1 MKHVVCLSFTSSAMN
16 FDHRLNFM
24 GEELRISRFG
34 VDFSADLMR
43 KLLEQY
49 DGVADVIGIQGIH
62 PTIRIG
68 GKVYR
73 HKESEEF
80 LNLVKNS
87 RLVTGEVFRSVYVPW
102 ALRNFIRAND
112 NFFVGKKVGF
122 YSGLLDRAM
131 VDTIS
136 NYSERLVF
144 FDPLLHMGLKKALHG
159 NDALA
164 AYARICAPMLQRAPL
179 SVGFKN
185 SGQKR
190 SLMKAEPVDIY
201 VSRAS
206 LLERFTLDHL
216 SGKTLIIDGLNP
228 SIRRQLEEIGVSN
241 ILDLEPEIPELEVI
255 DNNSFTILEG
265 IFQAL
270 TPGWEP
276 LNEDGILGFI
286 EELKLKPK
294 YKKIS
299 KAEHKAKI
307 RKFAFVVH
315 PLSMIDL
322 FRHPMLR
329 PLSPVAKTAEG
340 LLEKG
345 ASLLPAVKYGEITGL
360 KSIATGVE
368 AEGIIYSIF
377 DTPKMMM
384 NKPAEDTYQ
393 RLIAVCERA
402 SNEGAE
408 IIGLGAYTK
417 IVGDAGVTVAK
428 HSPIP
433 VTTGNSLS
441 AASTLW
447 AARDA
452 CGKLGFTGHYESG
465 KVMKGKALVIG
476 ATGSIGAVCAK
487 MLANV
492 VSDLVICSR
501 TPDRLLE
508 LKEEIQKIAPQ
519 CNIRVVTNPNK
530 EARSCDLIVT
540 STSSID
546 KRVLDIT
553 QVKPGCVICDV
564 SRPLDIRLEDALK
577 RPDVLV
583 IESGEI
589 RLPGDFHMSCDIG
602 TPESV
607 VYACLAETALLCLE
621 GRMESF
627 TLSRHIHYDKVRTIY
642 DLAKKHGAQLAAIRG
657 HSGLITDK
665 EIALCREHAEK
676 ALKDWKIDESK

>member
-1 MKHVVCLSFTSSAMN
+1 
-16 FDHRLNFM
+16 
-24 GEELRISRFG
+24 
-34 VDFSADLMR
+34 
-43 KLLEQY
+43 
-49 DGVADVIGIQGIH
+49 
-62 PTIRIG
+62 
-68 GKVYR
+68 
-73 HKESEEF
+73 
-80 LNLVKNS
+80 
-87 RLVTGEVFRSVYVPW
+87 
-102 ALRNFIRAND
+102 
-112 NFFVGKKVGF
+112 
-122 YSGLLDRAM
+122 
-131 VDTIS
+131 
-136 NYSERLVF
+136 
-144 FDPLLHMGLKKALHG
+144 
-159 NDALA
+159 
-164 AYARICAPMLQRAPL
+164 
-179 SVGFKN
+179 
-185 SGQKR
+185 
-190 SLMKAEPVDIY
+190 MKAEPVDIY

-241 ILDLEPEIPELEVI
+241 ILDLEPEIPELDVI

-294 YKKIS
+294 YKKIT

-408 IIGLGAYTK
+408 IIGLGSYTK

-508 LKEEIQKIAPQ
+508 LKEEIQKISKL
-519 CNIRVVTNPNK
+519 IHKGLGLKHYSV
-530 EARSCDLIVT
+530 SDLIVT
-540 STSSID
+540 PRRGVYFLEISTHPVMTEKSPIIKSLEAVGVSI
-546 KRVLDIT
+546 KELIHHLVNA
-553 QVKPGCVICDV
+553 
-564 SRPLDIRLEDALK
+564 ALN
-577 RPDVLV
+577 RN
-583 IESGEI
+583 
-589 RLPGDFHMSCDIG
+589 
-602 TPESV
+602 
-607 VYACLAETALLCLE
+607 
-621 GRMESF
+621 
-627 TLSRHIHYDKVRTIY
+627 
-642 DLAKKHGAQLAAIRG
+642 
-657 HSGLITDK
+657 
-665 EIALCREHAEK
+665 
-676 ALKDWKIDESK
+676 